1 MSAKTKKPCYLVNE
15 TDIRRVE
22 EEPDIGYGNHRQNGR
37 CKKSHRTRERNR
49 MARLTN
55 RAITM
60 ARVMDVG
67 IVPMANQALLERIFQ
82 KIGSSSFRNLLK
94 LQNEMAGLPFLLK
107 TGCR

>member
-1 MSAKTKKPCYLVNE
+1 MAIIGKMVGVKKA
-15 TDIRRVE
+15 I
-22 EEPDIGYGNHRQNGR
+22 
-37 CKKSHRTRERNR
+37 RTRERNR